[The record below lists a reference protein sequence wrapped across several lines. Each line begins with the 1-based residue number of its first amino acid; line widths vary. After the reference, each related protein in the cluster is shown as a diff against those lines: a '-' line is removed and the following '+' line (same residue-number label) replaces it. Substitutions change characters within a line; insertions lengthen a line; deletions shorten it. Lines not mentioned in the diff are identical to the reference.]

1 MQSISTSEWR
11 DGSGLIK
18 KKKIENQKCKKAEKN
33 KIEV

>member
-11 DGSGLIK
+11 EGSGLI
-18 KKKIENQKCKKAEKN
+18 KKIENQKCKKAEKN